1 MSQKVRQEI
10 ARDLHDGFAQEL
22 TLIGYEVDSLIAT
35 NTDVGVRADLRQL
48 RFQISS
54 LLDRTRQE
62 LFSLHKISAE
72 PFEVRLAALIDEL
85 RFPFQSSL
93 SIDTSLLTDGTQ
105 DELFAI
111 LRELLTNLYKHGN
124 PTQLTIALEST
135 TTGWQLTFAAD
146 GSEEISFKPGHFG
159 LIGIQERCAKLN
171 ADFHQEMRDDLL
183 LTFITKVSK

>member
-1 MSQKVRQEI
+1 MSQQVRQEI

-35 NTDVGVRADLRQL
+35 NTNVDLRADLRQL

-124 PTQLTIALEST
+124 PTQLAIALEPT

-146 GSEEISFKPGHFG
+146 SSEEISFKPGHFG

-171 ADFHQEMRDDLL
+171 AEFNQEMREDLL

>member
-1 MSQKVRQEI
+1 MSQQVRQEI

-35 NTDVGVRADLRQL
+35 NTNVDLRADLRQL

-124 PTQLTIALEST
+124 PTQLTIALEPT

-146 GSEEISFKPGHFG
+146 GSEEISFTPGHFG
-159 LIGIQERCAKLN
+159 LIGIQERSAKLN

-183 LTFITKVSK
+183 LTFITKVSE

>member
-1 MSQKVRQEI
+1 VSQQVRQEI

-22 TLIGYEVDSLIAT
+22 TLIGYEIDSLIAT
-35 NTDVGVRADLRQL
+35 NTDVDLRADLRQL

-85 RFPFQSSL
+85 RFPFQPSL
-93 SIDTSLLTDGTQ
+93 SIDTSLLAHGNQ
-105 DELFAI
+105 EELFAI

-124 PTQLTIALEST
+124 PTQLAISLEPT
-135 TTGWQLTFAAD
+135 TTGWELSFASD
-146 GSEEISFKPGHFG
+146 GSEEMSIKPGHFG
-159 LIGIQERCAKLN
+159 FIGIQERCAKLK
-171 ADFHQEMRDDLL
+171 ADFNQEMRDDLL
-183 LTFITKVSK
+183 LTFITKVNR

>member
-1 MSQKVRQEI
+1 MSQQVRQEI

-35 NTDVGVRADLRQL
+35 NTNVDLRADLRQL

-62 LFSLHKISAE
+62 LFLLHKISAE
-72 PFEVRLAALIDEL
+72 PFEVRLAALIEEL
-85 RFPFQSSL
+85 RFPFQPSL
-93 SIDTSLLTDGTQ
+93 SIDTSLLAHGTQ
-105 DELFAI
+105 EELFAI

-124 PTQLTIALEST
+124 PTQLAIALEPT
-135 TTGWQLTFAAD
+135 TTGWELTFASD

-171 ADFHQEMRDDLL
+171 AEFNQEMRNDLL
-183 LTFITKVSK
+183 LTFISKVSK